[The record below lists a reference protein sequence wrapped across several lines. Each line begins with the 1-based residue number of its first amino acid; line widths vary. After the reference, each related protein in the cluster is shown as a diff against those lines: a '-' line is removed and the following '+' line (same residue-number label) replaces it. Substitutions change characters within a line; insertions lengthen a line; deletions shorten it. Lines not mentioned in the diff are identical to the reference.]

1 MLEALGTLKNF
12 TLNGNL
18 SVDLLSET
26 VLKSITVDD
35 QFICRLALSL
45 ITQIGFSKLKPSTLM
60 KIKTQLTNL
69 ILGKTLELAL
79 MGEVVSC
86 YELLFKFTDET
97 LINELMKE
105 FTKDRDLDVNQV
117 SLVLSS

>member
-1 MLEALGTLKNF
+1 
-12 TLNGNL
+12 
-18 SVDLLSET
+18 
-26 VLKSITVDD
+26 
-35 QFICRLALSL
+35 
-45 ITQIGFSKLKPSTLM
+45 M

>member
-1 MLEALGTLKNF
+1 
-12 TLNGNL
+12 
-18 SVDLLSET
+18 
-26 VLKSITVDD
+26 
-35 QFICRLALSL
+35 
-45 ITQIGFSKLKPSTLM
+45 
-60 KIKTQLTNL
+60 
-69 ILGKTLELAL
+69 